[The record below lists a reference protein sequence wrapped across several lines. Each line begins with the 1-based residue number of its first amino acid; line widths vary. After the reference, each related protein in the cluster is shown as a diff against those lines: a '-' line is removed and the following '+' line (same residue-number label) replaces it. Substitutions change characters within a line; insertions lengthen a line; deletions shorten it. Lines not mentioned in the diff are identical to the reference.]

1 MSERPV
7 TPSADD
13 PSPHFALLMVCGFG
27 ASAVGGLLGIGGGI
41 VLIPMLTAW
50 AGLDQ
55 HSAHGTGIVAV
66 AFTAL
71 IGVVVYGRGASVDV
85 GAALQIAVVM
95 LPATIL
101 AARYSRQV
109 AAGRLRRLFGVF
121 VVIAAL
127 ILPFRD
133 IVGGGEL
140 VLGGGWPA
148 MLAIGLAGGVVSGLL
163 GVGGGS
169 IVVPCLVLVTGF
181 PQQLAQGTSLGV
193 ILPSSTAGALEHAR
207 IGHVRRRVLPPVLLG
222 TAFGSYAGGAAA
234 LALPGLTLRIIFSVV
249 LLAMGARFIVHG
261 ATQNL

>member
-1 MSERPV
+1 MSE
-7 TPSADD
+7 TPFVASASGSS
-13 PSPHFALLMVCGFG
+13 PSVVLLLLCGFA

-66 AFTAL
+66 AVTAL
-71 IGVVVYGRGASVDV
+71 IGVVVYGRGAAVDLE
-85 GAALQIAVVM
+85 AAIRIAVVM
-95 LPATIL
+95 LPTTIL
-101 AARYSRQV
+101 AAHHSQRV
-109 AAGRLRRLFGVF
+109 AADRLRRYFGVF

-133 IVGGGEL
+133 VVGGGEL

-148 MLAIGLAGGVVSGLL
+148 MIAIGLVGGVVSGLL

-207 IGHVRRRVLPPVLLG
+207 IGHVRRHVLPPVLLG
-222 TAFGSYAGGAAA
+222 TAFGSWAGGAAA
-234 LALPGLTLRIIFSVV
+234 LALPGQTLRIIFSLV
-249 LLAMGARFIVHG
+249 LLVMGARFIVRG
-261 ATQNL
+261 ATDHS

>member
-1 MSERPV
+1 M
-7 TPSADD
+7 
-13 PSPHFALLMVCGFG
+13 LCGFT
-27 ASAVGGLLGIGGGI
+27 ASVVGGLLGIGGGI

-71 IGVVVYGRGASVDV
+71 VGVVVYGRGASVDLE
-85 GAALQIAVVM
+85 AAIGIAVVM

-101 AARYSRQV
+101 AARHSRRV
-109 AAGRLRRLFGVF
+109 AADRLRRYFGVF
-121 VVIAAL
+121 IVIAAL

-133 IVGGGEL
+133 VVGGGEL

-181 PQQLAQGTSLGV
+181 PQQLAQGTSLAV
-193 ILPSSTAGALEHAR
+193 ILPSSTAGAAEHAR

-222 TAFGSYAGGAAA
+222 TAAGSYAGGAAA
-234 LALPGLTLRIIFSVV
+234 LALPGQTLRVIFSVV
-249 LLAMGARFIVHG
+249 LLAMGARFIARG
-261 ATQNL
+261 ATELA